1 MESNRCIIV
10 LVIFFKRG
18 PKSHNNILLTT
29 KGRKRTM
36 VQENIT
42 EVNRIMETLTMLKT
56 EVQKSKSKAI
66 KEIAK
71 EARKLEVI
79 LEKEGRRYVEVN
91 YPETDSGA
99 IYDTKLNALF
109 EAIGFLEER
118 MLFPKEIVRNLD
130 NAIMKL
136 SVCATD

>member
-1 MESNRCIIV
+1 
-10 LVIFFKRG
+10 
-18 PKSHNNILLTT
+18 
-29 KGRKRTM
+29 
-36 VQENIT
+36 
-42 EVNRIMETLTMLKT
+42 MLKT